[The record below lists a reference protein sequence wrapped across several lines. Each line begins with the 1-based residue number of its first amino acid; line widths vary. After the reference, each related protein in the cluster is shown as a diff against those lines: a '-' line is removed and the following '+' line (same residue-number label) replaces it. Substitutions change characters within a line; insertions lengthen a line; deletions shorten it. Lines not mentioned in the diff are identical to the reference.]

1 MEFSDK
7 LKELR
12 KRKGITQEELANSIF
27 VSRSV
32 IAKYESGNALP
43 TQENVEK
50 LAVFFGVKLS
60 YLIDEEEQVKM
71 TLSELKT
78 RKIISYTISSIGL
91 LINSFYLI
99 ICFIPIFS
107 KLVYIY
113 PIPDGADQPITRYEY
128 NSIISATLNHD
139 NPLGIITFTLC
150 IIDLI
155 LFVIFLISTRHK
167 KTSLILEFLSTLLLI
182 INIFLIILTF
192 IFSASYAL

>member
-32 IAKYESGNALP
+32 IAKYESGNVMP
-43 TQENVEK
+43 TQENAEK

-71 TLSELKT
+71 TLTELKT

-107 KLVYIY
+107 KLIYIY
-113 PIPDGADQPITRYEY
+113 PIPDGADQPMTRYDY
-128 NSIISATLNHD
+128 NSIISATLNHN
-139 NPLGIITFTLC
+139 NPLGIITFALC

-155 LFVIFLISTRHK
+155 LFIVFLITTKHK
-167 KTSLILEFLSTLLLI
+167 KISLLLDFLSTALLI
-182 INIFLIILTF
+182 INLFLIILTF
-192 IFSASYAL
+192 VFSASYAL

>member
-12 KRKGITQEELANSIF
+12 KNKDITQEELAKKIF

-32 IAKYESGNALP
+32 IAKYENGYSMPTKENA
-43 TQENVEK
+43 EK
-50 LAVFFGVKLS
+50 LAVFFGVRLS
-60 YLIDEEEQVKM
+60 YLVDEEEQVKI
-71 TLSELKT
+71 TLTEIKT
-78 RKIISYTISSIGL
+78 RKAISYIISTLGL

-113 PIPDGADQPITRYEY
+113 PIPEGADRPVTRYDY
-128 NSIISATLNHD
+128 NSIISATLSHN
-139 NPLGIITFTLC
+139 NPLGIITLVLC
-150 IIDLI
+150 MFDI
-155 LFVIFLISTRHK
+155 LMFIAFLITIKNKRL
-167 KTSLILEFLSTLLLI
+167 SLIIEFTSIFLLI

>member
-1 MEFSDK
+1 MEFPDK

-12 KRKGITQEELANSIF
+12 KRKGITQEELANSVF

-43 TQENVEK
+43 AKENAEK

-60 YLIDEEEQVKM
+60 YLIDEEEQVMM

-78 RKIISYTISSIGL
+78 RKIISYIISSIGL

-128 NSIISATLNHD
+128 SSIISATLSHS
-139 NPLGIITFTLC
+139 NPLGIITFALC
-150 IIDLI
+150 IIDLL
-155 LFVIFLISTRHK
+155 LFVISLISIKHK
-167 KTSLILEFLSTLLLI
+167 KRLLLHEFLSTILLI
-182 INIFLIILTF
+182 INIFLIVLTF

>member
-12 KRKGITQEELANSIF
+12 KRKGITQEKLANSIF

-128 NSIISATLNHD
+128 NSIISVTLNHD
-139 NPLGIITFTLC
+139 NPLEIITFALC

-155 LFVIFLISTRHK
+155 LFVIFLISIKHK
-167 KTSLILEFLSTLLLI
+167 KRLSLHEFLSTILLI